1 MIAAITGTNLLT
13 FLITGLTVGGIYALS
28 ALGLVVVYR
37 ATGVLN
43 FAQGAVGA
51 IAALTPTVVTLRRIV
66 MYQPCTST
74 AVNHGEQRGIAVT
87 RKRAESRPNAVLPS

>member
-43 FAQGAVGA
+43 FALGATAIAVG
-51 IAALTPTVVTLRRIV
+51 
-66 MYQPCTST
+66 S
-74 AVNHGEQRGIAVT
+74 
-87 RKRAESRPNAVLPS
+87 